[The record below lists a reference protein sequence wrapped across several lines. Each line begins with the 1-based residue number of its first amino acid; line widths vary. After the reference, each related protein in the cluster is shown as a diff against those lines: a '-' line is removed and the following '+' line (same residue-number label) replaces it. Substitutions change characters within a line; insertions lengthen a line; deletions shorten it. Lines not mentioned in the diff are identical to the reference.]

1 MSGAAAGLTSGSMAG
16 SINAGFGGFAQGS
29 MGGGGAGIAGY
40 GQGPRNQAKPQ
51 QPPGD
56 AMMGLGISNYGR
68 HARSASTSSI
78 SASEPVHGRNV
89 SGSAPVNQGLGGGNG
104 NGNGNGVGRIGGAHA
119 RHGSSGSSAF
129 GRNSAMGA
137 FSFGGNPSAQSK
149 DVLPAAQSP
158 GDTTY
163 TLPPVSSSAAFRSQ
177 PLGGL
182 ATHHEGESP
191 SGTPMKSPATA
202 RPFVPESASSNTNNN
217 NLSAAYVP
225 NHEDASTP
233 GIEILGAVP
242 FPEGGPGGYLASKER
257 RASGGGSPATSAGGG
272 GGAAKKTSAGF
283 DVLGGI
289 RRESLDAKSAE
300 KALREVSKALEGLGV
315 GVVAAGAGRV

>member
-16 SINAGFGGFAQGS
+16 GINTGFNGFSQGS
-29 MGGGGAGIAGY
+29 MGGSQGIGGY
-40 GQGPRNQAKPQ
+40 SQGTRNQTKPQ
-51 QPPGD
+51 QPPSGETL
-56 AMMGLGISNYGR
+56 MGLGISSYGR

-78 SASEPVHGRNV
+78 SASEPVHGNARNV
-89 SGSAPVNQGLGGGNG
+89 SGGAPTQGLGGGNG
-104 NGNGNGVGRIGGAHA
+104 GGVGRIGGAHA

-137 FSFGGNPSAQSK
+137 FSFGGNPSSGSLPK
-149 DVLPAAQSP
+149 DTPMSALSP
-158 GDTTY
+158 GESPY

-182 ATHHEGESP
+182 ATHHEGETP
-191 SGTPMKSPATA
+191 FGTPIKASATA
-202 RPFVPESASSNTNNN
+202 RPFVPESSNNNN
-217 NLSAAYVP
+217 NLSAAYIP

-242 FPEGGPGGYLASKER
+242 FPEGGPGGYLATKER
-257 RASGGGSPATSAGGG
+257 RASGGGSSAASASGGG
-272 GGAAKKTSAGF
+272 GGGGGKKAGAGF

-315 GVVAAGAGRV
+315 GVVAAGRN

>member
-16 SINAGFGGFAQGS
+16 VVNAGFGGFAQGS

-40 GQGPRNQAKPQ
+40 GQGSRNQAKAQ
-51 QPPGD
+51 QPAAGD

-89 SGSAPVNQGLGGGNG
+89 SGSAPGNQGLGG

-129 GRNSAMGA
+129 GRNSVMGA

-149 DVLPAAQSP
+149 DISTTAQSP

-202 RPFVPESASSNTNNN
+202 RAFVPESASSNNN

-315 GVVAAGAGRV
+315 GVVAAGEGKA

>member
-1 MSGAAAGLTSGSMAG
+1 MSGAASGMTSGSMAG
-16 SINAGFGGFAQGS
+16 SINAGFNGIAQGP
-29 MGGGGAGIAGY
+29 MGGGQQGIGGY
-40 GQGPRNQAKPQ
+40 GQGARNQAKPQ
-51 QPPGD
+51 QPPSGETL
-56 AMMGLGISNYGR
+56 MGLGISSYAR

-78 SASEPVHGRNV
+78 SASEPVHGTSRNV
-89 SGSAPVNQGLGGGNG
+89 SGGAPGQGSAGGNG
-104 NGNGNGVGRIGGAHA
+104 SGLGRIGGAHG

-137 FSFGGNPSAQSK
+137 FSFGGTPSSQPK
-149 DVLPAAQSP
+149 DASSAALSP
-158 GDTTY
+158 GESPY

-177 PLGGL
+177 PIGGL
-182 ATHHEGESP
+182 ATHHEGETP
-191 SGTPMKSPATA
+191 SGTPIKSTA
-202 RPFVPESASSNTNNN
+202 RPFVPESSSNNA
-217 NLSAAYVP
+217 NLSAAYIP

-257 RASGGGSPATSAGGG
+257 RASGGGSSAASGGG
-272 GGAAKKTSAGF
+272 GGGKKAGAGI

-315 GVVAAGAGRV
+315 GIAAAARS